1 MMSLDKYL
9 PNWLNNN
16 NTLNWGSI
24 IIGQFVFIPSLLA
37 LLTALTDNTPS
48 IDIVI
53 LVQLLLILSF
63 IRGIVSRDTVALV
76 LHSLGWFVNAG
87 IMFLILFK

>member
-1 MMSLDKYL
+1 MKHLEEYL
-9 PNWLNNN
+9 PKWLNNN

-24 IIGQFVFIPSLLA
+24 IIGHFVFIPSLLA

-48 IDIVI
+48 VDIVI

-63 IRGIVSRDTVALV
+63 IRAIVGKDTVALV
-76 LHSLGWFVNAG
+76 FHSMGWFVNAG

>member
-1 MMSLDKYL
+1 MKSLEKYL
-9 PNWLNNN
+9 PSWLNNN

-24 IIGQFVFIPSLLA
+24 IVGHFIFIPSLLA

-76 LHSLGWFVNAG
+76 LHSLGWFINAG